1 MKPNPAASRGR
12 IERDYGDGAPEIFR
26 GGIMVGPSDGR
37 NLPGDV
43 DARDRVE
50 EIDLVRRTAPAAS
63 FTDRR
68 PVLRLDRKSVV

>member
-1 MKPNPAASRGR
+1 
-12 IERDYGDGAPEIFR
+12 
-26 GGIMVGPSDGR
+26 MVGPSDGR

-68 PVLRLDRKSVV
+68 PVLRLAYEAHRPRACGKDGGRFTHGGAVLHESAR